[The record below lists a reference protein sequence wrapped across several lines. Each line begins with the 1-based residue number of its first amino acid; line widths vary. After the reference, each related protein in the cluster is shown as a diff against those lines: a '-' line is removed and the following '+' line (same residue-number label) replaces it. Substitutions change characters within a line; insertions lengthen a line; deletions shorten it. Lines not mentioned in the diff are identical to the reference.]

1 MIQREKEEEKTGH
14 RVEDGYEEEQIMA
27 GRFQRLEQSETL
39 PPSPRPQANSSL
51 SVDKAST

>member
-1 MIQREKEEEKTGH
+1 MNQREKEEEETGH

-27 GRFQRLEQSETL
+27 GVFQRLEQSEIL
-39 PPSPRPQANSSL
+39 PPSPRPQANSSR